1 MITKI
6 TPKQAKQIHKLVRS
20 LCCNCDHDNC
30 LLLDNGDDHK
40 CVQLISQY
48 GIYCNYF
55 KNAVLPADKE
65 LHAEIMNKNSGK
77 ICTACGSRFYSK
89 AKNKRYC
96 DSCAEKIKRQKAVER
111 KRKPTNKKSS
121 PKKELDEKIL

>member
-6 TPKQAKQIHKLVRS
+6 TQKQAKQVHKLVRS

-30 LLLDNGDDHK
+30 MLLDDGESHK

-55 KNAVLPADKE
+55 KKAVLPADKE
-65 LHAEIMNKNSGK
+65 LYAEIIETNSGK
-77 ICTACGSRFYSK
+77 ICDVCGSRFYSK

-96 DSCAEKIKRQKAVER
+96 DSCAEKIRRQKATER
-111 KRKPTNKKSS
+111 KRKERSK
-121 PKKELDEKIL
+121 

>member
-30 LLLDNGDDHK
+30 LLLDDGEAHK

-48 GIYCNYF
+48 GVYCNYF
-55 KNAVLPADKE
+55 KQSVLPVDKE
-65 LHAEIMNKNSGK
+65 LYTEIIEKNCGK
-77 ICTACGSRFYSK
+77 ICTVCGSRFYSE

-96 DSCAEKIKRQKAVER
+96 DSCAEKIKRKKAAKR
-111 KRKPTNKKSS
+111 KRKERSK
-121 PKKELDEKIL
+121 

>member
-20 LCCNCDHDNC
+20 LCCNCDNNNC
-30 LLLDNGDDHK
+30 LLLDNGESHK

-55 KNAVLPADKE
+55 KKVVLPADKE
-65 LHAEIMNKNSGK
+65 LYTEIMSNSSSK
-77 ICTACGSRFYSK
+77 ICTACGSRFYSQV
-89 AKNKRYC
+89 KNKRYC
-96 DSCAEKIKRQKAVER
+96 DNCAEKIKRKKAAER
-111 KRKPTNKKSS
+111 KRKERSK
-121 PKKELDEKIL
+121 